1 MLRMKSRKAP
11 RPAAAWLLA
20 IMALLFIAGCGR
32 EPGAN
37 ARVMKVVLLLDS
49 RMDPLRNMQWLLLDN
64 LVKQKAGNDF
74 YWWDAGA
81 DEKKQAAQLSEAM
94 KLKPDVLMVFPV
106 KSAGI
111 SDALKVARLG
121 GSQVYVFADDMP
133 EAACTSAI
141 FCDERKVGRMAGE
154 FIVQSVRQK
163 MAEEGRPE
171 AIGRVVNFTGPDDSP
186 ASAQRKEGFAEA
198 FAQEPG
204 ILIVHQAP
212 VGLLG
217 EGMPD
222 RIAEALNL
230 QKNFDVVFA
239 HNDIMARAAAT
250 ALVKAGQRNNVLVM
264 GVDGAPG
271 KGGGIQMV
279 TRSEIDATVY
289 HPPLVD
295 YAWSLVLRG
304 LREPG
309 FKPAPR
315 HELPPVLINLEEA
328 IEWARVGPPPAK
340 PD

>member
-1 MLRMKSRKAP
+1 MKSRKAP
-11 RPAAAWLLA
+11 RLAAAWLIA
-20 IMALLFIAGCGR
+20 IMALLFIAGCDR
-32 EPGAN
+32 EPRAN

-49 RMDPLRNMQWLLLDN
+49 RVDPLRNMQWLLLDN

-81 DEKKQAAQLSEAM
+81 DEKLQTAQLSEAM

-106 KSAGI
+106 KSAAI
-111 SDALKVARLG
+111 SDALKAARLD

-141 FCDERKVGRMAGE
+141 FCDERKLGRMAGE
-154 FIVQSVRQK
+154 FIAQSVRQK
-163 MAEEGRPE
+163 LDEEGRPQ
-171 AIGRVVNFTGPDDSP
+171 AMGRVVQITGPEDSIVT
-186 ASAQRKEGFAEA
+186 ALRKEGFAEA
-198 FAQEPG
+198 ISRQPG
-204 ILIVHQAP
+204 IMVVHQTPA
-212 VGLLG
+212 GLLG
-217 EGMPD
+217 EGVPD
-222 RIAEALNL
+222 RIAEAVNL

-239 HNDIMARAAAT
+239 HNDLMARAAAD
-250 ALVKAGQRNNVLVM
+250 ALVKAGLRDNVLVI

-279 TRSEIDATVY
+279 THSEIDATVY

-295 YAWSLVLRG
+295 YAWGLVQRG

-315 HELPPVLINLEEA
+315 HELPPVLINLEKA